1 MSSRARLVDQEAR
14 PYDWRGSGAAPLLN
28 PAVVETIEAPRQA
41 PDPVSEPVDE
51 PRLAAI
57 ERHAHAEGYDQG
69 ERAGTEA
76 AGIAARGLLRRLA
89 ATIDELSSTRQDVF
103 RRTER
108 QVVELAMAIAKHMLQ
123 RELNVDR
130 GLLLAMA
137 RVALDGLGDHEAATI
152 RLHPDDYA
160 IVRAS
165 ADREWA
171 SDQVTVVADPAVEQ
185 GGCLVQCGGGLMK
198 VGLESQFNELARSL
212 LGEQGGDRADRAE
225 ARHGATA
232 SS

>member
-1 MSSRARLVDQEAR
+1 VDQEVR
-14 PYDWRGSGAAPLLN
+14 PYDWRGPRAAPLLTA
-28 PAVVETIEAPRQA
+28 AVVETIDAPAETPA
-41 PDPVSEPVDE
+41 PVPAPVDE

-57 ERHAHAEGYDQG
+57 ERDAHAEGFEQG

-76 AGIAARGLLRRLA
+76 AGITARGLLRRLA
-89 ATIDELSSTRQDVF
+89 ATIDELSSTRQDVL

-160 IVRAS
+160 LARAS

-171 SDQVTVVADPAVEQ
+171 SDQVTVVADPVVEQ
-185 GGCLVQCGGGLMK
+185 GGCLVQCAGGLMK
-198 VGLESQFNELARSL
+198 VGLESQFNELARAL

-225 ARHGATA
+225 VRHGATA
-232 SS
+232 PS